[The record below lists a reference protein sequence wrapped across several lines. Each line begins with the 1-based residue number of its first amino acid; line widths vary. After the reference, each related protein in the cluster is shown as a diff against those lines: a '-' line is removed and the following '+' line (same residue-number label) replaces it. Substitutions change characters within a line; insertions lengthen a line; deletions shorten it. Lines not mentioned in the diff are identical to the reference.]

1 MKKNLFAVVLMAL
14 GAVSAFAQDAKPA
27 KDADPVVLRVGTTE
41 VRKAAFESAL
51 AGLPPEYQAY
61 VAQQGPRA
69 FANDYVRMMV
79 LSQTAASL
87 KLDQDPKVA
96 AQLQL
101 VHENTLAAA
110 MVKKIEASSVPTE
123 AQIAAAYEAKK
134 GSLETVDA
142 RHILIAFKGSPAAK
156 PENTLTEEQAKAKA
170 ESIKAKIVAGADFAE
185 LAKTES
191 DDTFSGTQGGSLGSF
206 GRGQMVPE
214 FEKAAFSYEVG
225 KVGDVVR
232 TQFGYHVIEVT
243 RRGAP
248 PIDEV
253 REQLTDEIRTDL
265 VQKKVAELTDKVK
278 VTMDEAYF
286 GKAQEAPAPAAPKKP
301 E

>member
-1 MKKNLFAVVLMAL
+1 LKKNLFAVVLMAL

-41 VRKAAFESAL
+41 VRKSAFESAL

-110 MVKKIEASSVPTE
+110 MVKKIEASSEPSE
-123 AQIAAAYEAKK
+123 AEIAAAYEAKK

-156 PENTLTEEQAKAKA
+156 PDNTLTEEQAKAKA
-170 ESIKAKIVAGADFAE
+170 ESLKAKIVAGADFAE
-185 LAKTES
+185 RAKTES

-253 REQLTDEIRTDL
+253 REQITEELRTDM

-278 VTMDEAYF
+278 VTMDDAYF
-286 GKAQEAPAPAAPKKP
+286 GKAQEAPAPAQPKKP